1 MNMLK
6 NNPEM
11 LKSMSSMLG
20 DNNPLSKYLKNANS
34 NDLSRM
40 VSLLGYLASCCTGL
54 MKVYRF
60 IKSNKLALGIFIAS
74 IIVYKYRLFG

>member
-1 MNMLK
+1 MLK

-40 VSLLGYLASCCTGL
+40 VNLLGYLAS
-54 MKVYRF
+54 
-60 IKSNKLALGIFIAS
+60 
-74 IIVYKYRLFG
+74 